1 MLSDPAVKV
10 ERCKSFRIFI
20 VSAEALRAGVI
31 MNFGVIFD
39 WDGVIIDSSDFHEAS
54 WERLAEHEGKELPP
68 GYFKKGFGMR
78 NETIIPEIL
87 QWTNDPQEV
96 QRLAD
101 LKEQFYR
108 AVMIRQ
114 GISPLPGVR
123 PLLKSLRDHGI
134 KCAVGSST
142 PLLNITTA
150 LNLLGL
156 RDSFDAIVAA
166 EDVTRGKP
174 DPQVFLVA
182 AQKIG
187 MPPYRCV
194 VFEDALA
201 GIDAG
206 RKAGMKVVAVAT
218 TNPPDRLTLAHRIV
232 QRLDEISVDA
242 LERLFD

>member
-1 MLSDPAVKV
+1 M
-10 ERCKSFRIFI
+10 
-20 VSAEALRAGVI
+20 
-31 MNFGVIFD
+31 MFGVIFD
-39 WDGVIIDSSDFHEAS
+39 WDGVIIDSSDLHKAS
-54 WERLAEHEGKELPP
+54 WEQLAEHEGKELPP

-87 QWTNDPQEV
+87 QWTTDPREV

-101 LKEQFYR
+101 LKEQCYR
-108 AVMIRQ
+108 TVMIRQ

-123 PLLKSLRDHGI
+123 PLLKDLRDHDI

-142 PLLNITTA
+142 PVLNITTA
-150 LNLLGL
+150 LDLLGL
-156 RDSFDAIVAA
+156 RDAFDAIVAA
-166 EDVTRGKP
+166 EDVARGKP

-187 MPPYRCV
+187 ISPSRCV

-206 RKAGMKVVAVAT
+206 RRAGMKVVAVAT
-218 TNPPDRLTLAHRIV
+218 THQPDRLARADLVVH
-232 QRLDEISVDA
+232 RLDEISVDD
-242 LERLFD
+242 LERLFS

>member
-1 MLSDPAVKV
+1 
-10 ERCKSFRIFI
+10 
-20 VSAEALRAGVI
+20 

-39 WDGVIIDSSDFHEAS
+39 WDGVIINSSDFHEAS
-54 WERLAEHEGKELPP
+54 WEQLAEHEGKKLPP

-78 NETIIPEIL
+78 NESIIPEIL
-87 QWTNDPQEV
+87 RWTHDPREV
-96 QRLAD
+96 HRLAD

-108 AVMIRQ
+108 DIMIRE

-123 PLLKSLRDHGI
+123 PLLQALKHYGI
-134 KCAVGSST
+134 TCAVGSST

-150 LNLLGL
+150 LDLLGL
-156 RDSFDAIVAA
+156 RDAFAAIVAA
-166 EDVTRGKP
+166 EDVTEGKP

-187 MPPYRCV
+187 VPPARCL

-201 GIDAG
+201 GIEAG
-206 RKAGMKVVAVAT
+206 RRAGMKVVAVAT
-218 TNPPDRLTLAHRIV
+218 TNPPDRLTGADHIVHR
-232 QRLDEISVDA
+232 LNEISVND